1 MDTQKKIPATH
12 PGEILRV
19 EFLDPLGLSQSELA
33 RQLHVDKRRVN
44 ELVHGKRAV
53 TADTANRL
61 AAFFGTTAA
70 FWLNMQTRY
79 ELDIAEDEAKAIREQ
94 ITPYEAA

>member
-1 MDTQKKIPATH
+1 L
-12 PGEILRV
+12 E
-19 EFLDPLGLSQSELA
+19 PLGLSQSELA

-44 ELVHGKRAV
+44 ELIHGKRAV

-61 AAFFGTTAA
+61 SAFFGTTAA

-79 ELDIAEDEAKAIREQ
+79 ELDVAEDKAEAIREQ
-94 ITPYEAA
+94 ITPYQAA